1 MWIVLIGP
9 PGAGKGTQCRRLA
22 EYLRIPHLST
32 GEMLRA
38 ARGSECV
45 SATLQSQIG
54 AGRLAPDEL
63 VMRMVRN
70 RMQDA
75 EYQNGCLFD
84 GFPRTLVQARLLDEH
99 LATSEQHVDLVLDLK
114 VPQEELVQ
122 RMLARAKVESR
133 VDDTC
138 ETIHARFQVFETQT
152 APLLDYYGQQGIV
165 EQVDGLRS
173 PDEVFADI
181 RDRVDRYLPGP

>member
-1 MWIVLIGP
+1 MWIILIGP

-45 SATLQSQIG
+45 GPALQSRIG
-54 AGRLAPDEL
+54 AGQLAPDEL

-70 RMQDA
+70 RMQSA

-99 LATSEQHVDLVLDLK
+99 LCASQQHVNLVLDLK

-122 RMLARAKVESR
+122 RMLARAKIEAR

-138 ETIHARFQVFETQT
+138 ETIQARFQVFETQT
-152 APLLDYYGQQGIV
+152 APLLEYYGQQGIV

-173 PDEVFADI
+173 PDEVFSDI
-181 RDRVDRYLPGP
+181 CDRVNRYRPGS